1 MASEQG
7 RSGLALRITGG
18 RVLLPTGELAD
29 TDVVVDG
36 GVIDGLGTAGNGAAW
51 DARGLLVLPGIVDL
65 HGDAFERQIMP
76 RPGVAFPMDV
86 ALQETDRQLASNG
99 ITTAYHAVTYSW
111 EPGLRGRASVI
122 AILDGLKTARPRLGT
137 DTRFH
142 LRFETYNL
150 DAVDEVE
157 GWLADGTVDLLA
169 FNEHMLPMIRKARRG
184 DTLSVQTGRASMNRA
199 DFVALLERL
208 AAREN
213 EVPGAIAR
221 LAGVARANGIPMAS
235 HDDRLADERRDF
247 NQHGCSRRHG
257 DVARQPDRAR
267 RAERAAR
274 RQPSARRGHHRGA
287 RSASRPLLGAVLGL
301 LLPGPAAGA
310 VPAGGERRRRLRRGL
325 AADLD
330 QPGRGRRPHRPR
342 PHRTRPPRRPG
353 ADRRP
358 RRAGSGGSGGD
369 AGRRQAGASDAGVL
383 TGIGGSGGQRVVSGA
398 SPRPYVIPIRISTA
412 SMRAARSTFCTGL
425 IRKPSTPA
433 PRAFST
439 VSRSPCEVTNS
450 AGMRFGP
457 T

>member
-51 DARGLLVLPGIVDL
+51 DARGLLVLPGIIDL

-247 NQHGCSRRHG
+247 NQHGCSIAEFPMTQVAADTAMSLGNPIVLGAPNVLRGGSHLHG
-257 DVARQPDRAR
+257 EGITAAHEVRAGRCSVLCSDYYYPALPQAPFRLAANGDAGFAAAWRLISTNPAEAAGLTDRGRIEPGR
-267 RAERAAR
+267 RAD
-274 RQPSARRGHHRGA
+274 
-287 RSASRPLLGAVLGL
+287 LVLIDDHGGQ
-301 LLPGPAAGA
+301 GPAEVVATLVAG
-310 VPAGGERRRRLRRGL
+310 
-325 AADLD
+325 
-330 QPGRGRRPHRPR
+330 RPV
-342 PHRTRPPRRPG
+342 HRTR
-353 ADRRP
+353 A
-358 RRAGSGGSGGD
+358 
-369 AGRRQAGASDAGVL
+369 L
-383 TGIGGSGGQRVVSGA
+383 
-398 SPRPYVIPIRISTA
+398 
-412 SMRAARSTFCTGL
+412 
-425 IRKPSTPA
+425 
-433 PRAFST
+433 
-439 VSRSPCEVTNS
+439 
-450 AGMRFGP
+450 
-457 T
+457 